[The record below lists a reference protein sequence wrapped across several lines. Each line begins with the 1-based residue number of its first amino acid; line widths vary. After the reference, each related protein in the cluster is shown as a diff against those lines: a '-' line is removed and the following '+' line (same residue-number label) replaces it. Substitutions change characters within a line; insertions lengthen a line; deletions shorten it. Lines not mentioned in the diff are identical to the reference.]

1 MNKKEYI
8 KICVS
13 AFANALLIVL
23 SINLY
28 RYNFKS
34 GYTIDWIE
42 IIFTSIVIGTALSW
56 ARILRRKNYVK

>member
-8 KICVS
+8 KIFVS
-13 AFANALLIVL
+13 AFATALLIVL

-42 IIFTSIVIGTALSW
+42 IIFTSIVIGAALSW